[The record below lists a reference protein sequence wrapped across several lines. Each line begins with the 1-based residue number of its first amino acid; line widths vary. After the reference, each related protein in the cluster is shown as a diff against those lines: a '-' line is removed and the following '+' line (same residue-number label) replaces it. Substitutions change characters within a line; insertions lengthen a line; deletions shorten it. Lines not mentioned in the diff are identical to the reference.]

1 MFFFKM
7 TTWNIKYNISIRL
20 IKRVKTFII
29 SVTGLEDAIRVL
41 DLNEFALMALGLSDK
56 PAIVP
61 GGQRPQ
67 TQVS

>member
-29 SVTGLEDAIRVL
+29 SVTGLVYFET
-41 DLNEFALMALGLSDK
+41 S
-56 PAIVP
+56 
-61 GGQRPQ
+61 
-67 TQVS
+67 SYS